1 MIHAYT
7 GTQIR
12 AAEAPLLG
20 IGQGNALMQR
30 AAYGLASTVLREL
43 RRLERGVYGRRLVVL
58 AGSGNNGGDALFAAA
73 RLSRQGM
80 GTTAVLTSARVHP
93 EALAAFRKAGGR
105 VQSLVD
111 DTNGSGPSPGPD
123 AGFVSGPGSVSG
135 TGSGMET
142 VSVPDAAALC
152 RDADVV
158 IDGILG
164 TGARGGL
171 REPVASLVEQL
182 AGGGPDGP
190 GSLPGVVTDRP
201 TGSRFQAKPLIV
213 ACDLP
218 SGIDADSGEV
228 HGPVLTADLTVTF
241 GGAKS
246 GLFLNPAAGYAGRVE
261 TIRIGI
267 DEYLPEPALRRLETR
282 DLARLWTAPDPA
294 SHKYS
299 RGVLGIVAGSAQYPG
314 AALLTAGG
322 ALATGVGMIRYLGPE
337 AVARLINLNLPE
349 VVCSQDSVSDSHVQ
363 AWLVGPG
370 IGDDKRQLRR
380 ARDAITSGLPT
391 VVDASALPLL
401 PAELGPHVLLTPH
414 AGELSAVLKEQGIDA
429 SRKEIEASGAE
440 YARLAAGLT
449 GATVLLKGGTTL
461 IASPSGV
468 LFSQAE
474 GTSWLSTAG
483 SGDTLAGILGALMTT
498 FAEVPGIT
506 ERAMLAT
513 FAEAPGTEAPG
524 MPPSSGL
531 AGMDK
536 FALLGAMAASI
547 HGRAALLASG
557 GGPISS
563 SQISKLMNQVFISI
577 QHGDT

>member
-12 AAEAPLLG
+12 AAEAPLLEN
-20 IGQGNALMQR
+20 GQGDALMQR
-30 AAYGLASTVLREL
+30 AAYGLASAVLREV
-43 RRLERGVYGRRLVVL
+43 RRLELRVYGGRLVVL
-58 AGSGNNGGDALFAAA
+58 AGSGNNGGDVLFAAA

-105 VQSLVD
+105 VQFLVE
-111 DTNGSGPSPGPD
+111 DTNGSGSDPGPD
-123 AGFVSGPGSVSG
+123 AVSVSVSG
-135 TGSGMET
+135 SDFGTET
-142 VSVPDAAALC
+142 VSVSGAAALC

-171 REPVASLVEQL
+171 RQPVVSLVEQL
-182 AGGGPDGP
+182 V
-190 GSLPGVVTDRP
+190 GSLEQPDNQLGFAADWPAGIRRET
-201 TGSRFQAKPLIV
+201 KPLIV

-218 SGIDADSGEV
+218 SGINADSGEV
-228 HGPVLTADLTVTF
+228 AGPVLTADLTVTF

-246 GLFLNPAAGYAGRVE
+246 GLYLSPAAGYTGRVE

-267 DEYLPEPALRRLETR
+267 DEHLPEPNLRRLETG
-282 DLARLWTAPDPA
+282 DLARLWTAPDPGA
-294 SHKYS
+294 HKYS

-337 AVARLINLNLPE
+337 PVSRLINLELPE

-401 PAELGPHVLLTPH
+401 PGELGPNVLLTPH
-414 AGELSAVLKEQGIDA
+414 AGELSAVLKKQGIDA
-429 SRKEIEASGAE
+429 SRNEIEASGAE

-461 IASPSGV
+461 VASPSGA

-483 SGDTLAGILGALMTT
+483 SGDTLAGILGALMAT
-498 FAEVPGIT
+498 FAEAHGIT

-524 MPPSSGL
+524 MPPSSAI

-536 FALLGAMAASI
+536 FAVLGAMAASI
-547 HGRAALLASG
+547 HGRAAVLASG